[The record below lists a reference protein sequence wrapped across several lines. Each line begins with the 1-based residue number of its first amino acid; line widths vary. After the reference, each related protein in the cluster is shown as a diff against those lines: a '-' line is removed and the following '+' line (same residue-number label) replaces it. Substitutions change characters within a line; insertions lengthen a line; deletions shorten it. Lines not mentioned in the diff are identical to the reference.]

1 LKISLVDLALA
12 SPKPETIHFDKPVDL
27 DSLNLNFT
35 EETLSFPEEE
45 ELDELELDEESD
57 ELELESDMMFA

>member
-1 LKISLVDLALA
+1 
-12 SPKPETIHFDKPVDL
+12 L